1 MTKTAAAKVIGLA
14 AALALVLTFSATHA
28 TQAASKP
35 SVRWQATFA
44 TEGSA
49 TLGPDSGGT
58 YYGGVNGV
66 SITNGQSSCGNGNEK
81 FYFSY
86 LEMRVAPTRHVDFS
100 ALPVTFQDWF
110 GPEPGDVV
118 PGFPGVGSASWPA
131 NLAEFLSSPQPYDGT
146 NGGVEYQYVSV
157 RFSTCDCENRT
168 STDLLQMPVGTTLR
182 ANVQITIFS
191 HAQTCPPEDPSNL
204 DYNVNMRAHGYQPV
218 GETSPDVSITR
229 DTTSQWTA
237 HVNSM
242 LENPAYQDSD
252 WPLLNDFVEGMYTNC
267 TLKSGRG
274 GKTSWSADYIE
285 AATKAR
291 LTFDLQFTKY

>member
-1 MTKTAAAKVIGLA
+1 MTNTAAAKVIGLA
-14 AALALVLTFSATHA
+14 AALAVIVAFSATRA

-35 SVRWQATFA
+35 SVRWWATFT
-44 TEGSA
+44 TEESA
-49 TLGPDSGGT
+49 TLRSDDGGP
-58 YYGGVNGV
+58 YYGGVDGV

-100 ALPVTFQDWF
+100 ALPDTFHDPF

-118 PGFPGVGSASWPA
+118 PVFPGVTSADWPA
-131 NLAEFLSSPQPYDGT
+131 NLAEFLSSPQPYEG
-146 NGGVEYQYVSV
+146 YQYVSV

-204 DYNVNMRAHGYQPV
+204 DYNVNMRAHGYQPG
-218 GETSPDVSITR
+218 GETPPDVSITR
-229 DTTSQWTA
+229 ISATQWIA
-237 HVNSM
+237 HVDS
-242 LENPAYQDSD
+242 LLDNPAYDD
-252 WPLLNDFVEGMYTNC
+252 EAWPLLNDFVEGMYTNC

-274 GKTSWSADYIE
+274 GKTSWSAEYIE
-285 AATKAR
+285 AYTKAQ